1 MDTVSW
7 VSLALQL
14 AGIVLALA
22 ALLWERIGVGRPRD
36 THTNV
41 RRSRQPGAGKG
52 GRRRPGVTNPWRYP
66 LRFPRYS
73 PARSIS
79 THGMRKGISREVDA
93 ELTALTKNVV
103 AIMKATMEK
112 AADAWE
118 EQLAVDQK
126 LRDADEEL
134 RTAQL
139 AADKEWRTARE
150 TDYRRLRVRVNLEM
164 VGLFLVAVGTVLGS
178 PTVATTFS

>member
-1 MDTVSW
+1 MS
-7 VSLALQL
+7 A
-14 AGIVLALA
+14 
-22 ALLWERIGVGRPRD
+22 
-36 THTNV
+36 
-41 RRSRQPGAGKG
+41 
-52 GRRRPGVTNPWRYP
+52 Y
-66 LRFPRYS
+66 
-73 PARSIS
+73 
-79 THGMRKGISREVDA
+79 GMRRGITREVDA

-103 AIMKATMEK
+103 AIMKATMDK

-118 EQLAVDQK
+118 QQLAVDQK

-150 TDYRRLRVRVNLEM
+150 TDYRRLRIRVNLEM